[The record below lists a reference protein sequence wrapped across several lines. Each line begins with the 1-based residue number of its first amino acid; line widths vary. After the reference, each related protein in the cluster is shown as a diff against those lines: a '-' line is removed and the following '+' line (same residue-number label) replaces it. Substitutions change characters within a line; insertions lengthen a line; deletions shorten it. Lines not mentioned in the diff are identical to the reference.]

1 MTEPHT
7 APLDGLDAAELWT
20 RLHDAA
26 TGRGGSAA
34 RELAAR
40 CRVDGVDRLGW
51 VRPPSWPL
59 LRSALTPI
67 LAALRNRGDRA
78 VLVLGTG
85 GWSFAAR
92 ALAELTEAAGPAGS
106 AAPGPPVHSFDSLD
120 SLDPW
125 TIRHTVARGETR
137 PGAYL
142 AISGS
147 GSTLE
152 TRVLTET
159 VTALSP
165 AGVVRLCD
173 KSAPPD
179 SYPLS
184 VNDAADHVAMLGA
197 PLSTAFLA
205 PAALAD
211 PEALADAYT
220 GLADRHHELAMTAV
234 EQATA
239 MDTRGTPHVRIA
251 APAWAGDGLRTWLL
265 QLGRQVLGGKSPAYR
280 PQVDVLSAD
289 ELPGT
294 PGREAALDLR
304 AAPADLAGLLAL
316 MYTAGIFAAC
326 LALRAGLRPVEHGN
340 VSAYKRLLADLPEQ
354 PRPPARPPARPTPEQ
369 VPGFAAGW
377 LAARPDLR
385 RLHLVRYGGAP
396 APLPAA
402 ASLAATTGLPCEVHT
417 GSAWNHHSYQAV
429 YAESD
434 TAVLI
439 WAGPVQD
446 GPLHTASHTLRRLA
460 EATHAS
466 LADRSVLI
474 ETTGG

>member
-1 MTEPHT
+1 MTELRT
-7 APLDGLDAAELWT
+7 ASLDGLEGLEGLDAVELWT

-26 TGRGGSAA
+26 AGRGGSAA

-40 CRVDGVDRLGW
+40 CRLDGVDRLGW
-51 VRPPSWPL
+51 VRPACWPL
-59 LRSALTPI
+59 VHRALTPI

-92 ALAELTEAAGPAGS
+92 ALTELAESADPAGS
-106 AAPGPPVHSFDSLD
+106 AAAGSPARCLD

-125 TIRHTVARGETR
+125 TIRRAVGGGETR

-147 GSTLE
+147 GSTVE

-165 AGVVRLCD
+165 ASVVRLYD
-173 KSAPPD
+173 RAAPPD
-179 SYPLS
+179 AFPLS
-184 VNDAADHVAMLGA
+184 VNDATDHVAMLGA

-205 PAALAD
+205 PAALAHPD
-211 PEALADAYT
+211 ALADAYT
-220 GLADRHHELAMTAV
+220 GLAERHHELALTAV

-239 MDTRGTPHVRIA
+239 MDTRGTPQVRIA
-251 APAWAGDGLRTWLL
+251 APAWAGEGLRTWLL
-265 QLGRQVLGGKSPAYR
+265 QLGRQVLGGKSPGYR
-280 PQVDVLSAD
+280 PQVHVVPAD
-289 ELPGT
+289 EQPGT
-294 PGREAALDLR
+294 YDRDVALDLT

-316 MYTAGIFAAC
+316 MYTAGVFAAC
-326 LALRAGLRPVEHGN
+326 LALRAGLRPTEHGN
-340 VSAYKRLLADLPEQ
+340 VAAYKRLLADAPGQ
-354 PRPPARPPARPTPEQ
+354 PRPAARLTPEQ
-369 VPGFAAGW
+369 VPAFAADW

-402 ASLAATTGLPCEVHT
+402 SSLAEATGRPCEVHT

-434 TAVLI
+434 TAVLV

-466 LADRSVLI
+466 LAERGALI